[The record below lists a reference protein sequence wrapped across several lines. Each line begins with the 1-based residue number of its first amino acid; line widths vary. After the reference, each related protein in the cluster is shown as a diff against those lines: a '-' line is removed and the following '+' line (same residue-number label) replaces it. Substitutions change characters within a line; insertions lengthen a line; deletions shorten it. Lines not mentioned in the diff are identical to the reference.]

1 MELELGGRRYPVAA
15 GDFFIGNGPG
25 AALTVEG
32 AGVRPTHALVTRQA
46 SGMLVVA
53 PGEPGAEIL
62 VNGVRL
68 GSDPI
73 PLTHGDKLGIAG
85 HEITVLDPG
94 RAGAMRDLATPPFI
108 SPAAQPVPAETAQP
122 PAGADYRLGNTVVG
136 LQAIRRTPPMPAPAP
151 EASGGPLAVLLIRKG
166 KRKGERIPVKT
177 PVVNIGR
184 GEYNDV
190 VLPDASISADHA
202 KLQLKEGIWVL
213 TDLGSTNG
221 SRVDGQPVRGDIG
234 LSPGAELV
242 LGEVV
247 LLFEPRDQGI
257 LSVPRTTS
265 LPELKTG
272 SGGLPTSAV
281 LGGLLLLAAL
291 VAFLVLG

>member
-25 AALTVEG
+25 ATLTVDG
-32 AGVRPTHALVTRQA
+32 VGVRPAHAVVRLHA
-46 SGMLVVA
+46 PGMVVVA

-68 GSDPI
+68 GSDPT
-73 PLTHGDKLGIAG
+73 PLMHGDKLGIGG

-94 RAGAMRDLATPPFI
+94 RAGASRVLATPA
-108 SPAAQPVPAETAQP
+108 SPP
-122 PAGADYRLGNTVVG
+122 PGAGYRLGDTVVG
-136 LQAIRRTPPMPAPAP
+136 LQAIRRPPPMPAPPDPAP
-151 EASGGPLAVLLIRKG
+151 ATPPEPLAVLLIKKG
-166 KRKGERIPVKT
+166 KRKGERVPLKT

-190 VLPDASISADHA
+190 ALPDASISADHA

-221 SRVDGQPVRGDIG
+221 SRVDGQPVRGDIA
-234 LSPGAELV
+234 LSPGAELA

-257 LSVPRTTS
+257 TSVAATKS
-265 LPELKTG
+265 MPEMRAG
-272 SGGLPTSAV
+272 SGPAGVPMSAV
-281 LGGLLLLAAL
+281 VGGVLLLAAL

>member
-1 MELELGGRRYPVAA
+1 VAA

-25 AALTVEG
+25 ASLTVEG
-32 AGVRPTHALVTRQA
+32 SGVRPAHALVRLQA
-46 SGMLVVA
+46 SGEWVVA

-85 HEITVLDPG
+85 HEITVIDPG
-94 RAGAMRDLATPPFI
+94 RAGTIRDLATPP
-108 SPAAQPVPAETAQP
+108 SNVPAARPLTAETAP
-122 PAGADYRLGNTVVG
+122 APAGADYRLGNTVVG

-151 EASGGPLAVLLIRKG
+151 EAPGEPLAVLLIRKG

-190 VLPDASISADHA
+190 ALPDASISADHA

-221 SRVDGQPVRGDIG
+221 SRVDGQPVRGDIA
-234 LSPGAELV
+234 LSPGAELA

-247 LLFEPRDQGI
+247 LQFEPRDHGI
-257 LSVPRTTS
+257 TSVPRTTS
-265 LPELKTG
+265 VPEMKRG
-272 SGGLPTSAV
+272 SGGFPTSAV

-291 VAFLVLG
+291 AAFLVLG